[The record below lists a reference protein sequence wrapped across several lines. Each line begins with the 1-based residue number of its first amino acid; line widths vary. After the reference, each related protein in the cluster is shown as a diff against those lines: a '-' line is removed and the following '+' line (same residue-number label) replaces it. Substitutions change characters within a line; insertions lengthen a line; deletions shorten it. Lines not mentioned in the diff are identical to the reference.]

1 MSTPPTLFMWYD
13 TFFYIP
19 CTREKALFWGE
30 GYVRPF
36 KRTSCWVAYIAF
48 AAAKDV
54 ACGVMRSVAKT
65 LWTLI
70 IINITEVGCN
80 YTVQRD

>member
-1 MSTPPTLFMWYD
+1 MTLFF
-13 TFFYIP
+13 TFPARGKGHF
-19 CTREKALFWGE
+19 FGGE

-54 ACGVMRSVAKT
+54 SCGVMRSVAKT